1 MSALTE
7 SSNRNSL
14 ILAGLLAGAIILIVG
29 ITLTLWDAGGMTED
43 MWSHHGMGLSFP
55 MGMSFVVLGGVVL
68 VILFVLAIPQP
79 RGVERPVAAY
89 IPMTPLQNNEDWT
102 PEMRNLALRLLQGD
116 ERRMLRQIFDA
127 GGQILQKDLVYRAGF
142 SKAKVTRLLDKLER
156 RGLIIRERHGSTNLV
171 RVLED
176 LGGKNDGIS
185 EK

>member
-1 MSALTE
+1 
-7 SSNRNSL
+7 
-14 ILAGLLAGAIILIVG
+14 
-29 ITLTLWDAGGMTED
+29 
-43 MWSHHGMGLSFP
+43 
-55 MGMSFVVLGGVVL
+55 
-68 VILFVLAIPQP
+68 
-79 RGVERPVAAY
+79 
-89 IPMTPLQNNEDWT
+89 MTPLQNNEDWT

-142 SKAKVTRLLDKLER
+142 SKVKVTRLLDKLER
-156 RGLIIRERHGSTNLV
+156 KGLIIRERHGSTNLV

>member
-1 MSALTE
+1 MTE
-7 SSNRNSL
+7 SSDRNSL
-14 ILAGLLAGAIILIVG
+14 ILAGLVAGAIVLIVG
-29 ITLTLWDAGGMTED
+29 ITLTLWDAGDTTED

-68 VILFVLAIPQP
+68 VILIVLAISQP

-89 IPMTPLQNNEDWT
+89 VPMTPLQNKENWT
-102 PEMRNLALRLLQGD
+102 PEMRNLTLRLLQGD
-116 ERRMLRQIFDA
+116 ERRMLRHIFDA

-142 SKAKVTRLLDKLER
+142 SRAKVTRLLDKLER
-156 RGLIIRERHGSTNLV
+156 KGLIIRERHGSTNLV

-176 LGGKNDGIS
+176 LGGENDGIS